1 MSKLMQDMSG
11 MGLKD
16 RMKAV
21 KQMADGGMMDP
32 NADIRDKKIR
42 SKRGPLDAAAARE
55 KDKKKRKDAK
65 KAKKRNR
72 RR

>member
-1 MSKLMQDMSG
+1 
-11 MGLKD
+11 
-16 RMKAV
+16 
-21 KQMADGGMMDP
+21 MMDP
-32 NADIRDKKIR
+32 NADIRDKKTR
-42 SKRGPLDAAAARE
+42 SKRGPLDVAAARE